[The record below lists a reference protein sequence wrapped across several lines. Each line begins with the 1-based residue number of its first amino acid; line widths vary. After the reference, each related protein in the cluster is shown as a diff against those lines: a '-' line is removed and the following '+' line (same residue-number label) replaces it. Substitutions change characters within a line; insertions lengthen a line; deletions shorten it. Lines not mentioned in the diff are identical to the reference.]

1 VKIITIK
8 SSVLAVAVVI
18 MTGVGD
24 RSHAGVFDQIAAM
37 ANSALPAYGREHAL
51 SFRPDLPKRQIDAG
65 IREALVVASDRVVQQ
80 VVADSGYF
88 AEGES
93 QLSSDM
99 RQVQKTAVRL
109 GLEESFE
116 QLTQQI
122 NQAVIA
128 AVPVTGKLLKAAV
141 RRVELSEPRGLLASH
156 ETAATDFLR
165 RKVSANL
172 HRQLQPLVTDLLKR
186 TGAASTSAM
195 LASEIQFGSLLDTI
209 TENQIIEQSID
220 GFFDKLEEQ
229 EVIIR
234 QDPASR
240 PTKLLRKVF
249 G

>member
-1 VKIITIK
+1 MKIITIK
-8 SSVLAVAVVI
+8 SSVLAAVVV
-18 MTGVGD
+18 MTIGVGE
-24 RSHAGVFDQIAAM
+24 RSHAGVFDQLAAL
-37 ANSALPAYGREHAL
+37 ANGVLPAYGREQAL

-80 VVADSGYF
+80 VVANSGYS
-88 AEGES
+88 ADGEAR
-93 QLSSDM
+93 LSADM
-99 RQVQKTAVRL
+99 RQVQKTAVSL
-109 GLEESFE
+109 GLEASFD

-122 NQAVIA
+122 NEAVVA
-128 AVPVTGKLLKAAV
+128 AAPVTGKLLKAAV
-141 RRVELSEPRGLLASH
+141 RRVEFSEPRGLLASH

-172 HRQLQPLVTDLLKR
+172 QRQLEPLVTDILKR

-195 LASEIQFGSLLDTI
+195 LASEIQFGSLLNTI
-209 TENQIIEQSID
+209 TENHIIEQSID
-220 GFFDKLEEQ
+220 GFFDRLEVE
-229 EVIIR
+229 ETIIR